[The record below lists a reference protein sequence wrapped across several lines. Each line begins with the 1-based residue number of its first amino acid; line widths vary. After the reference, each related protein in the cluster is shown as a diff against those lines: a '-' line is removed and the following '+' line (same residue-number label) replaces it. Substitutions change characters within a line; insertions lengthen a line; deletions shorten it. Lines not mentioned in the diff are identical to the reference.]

1 MSAGVIVVLSV
12 LLCKQLER
20 QLQQVRREKEVL
32 AAEVVKLQERLED
45 RGVTSGGAVTSRS
58 NRKIG
63 KSFCA
68 HVLGLLNDLTVR
80 PKDVSLFS
88 QYSPHIMHDS
98 SSIKSKSSSICMHKS
113 ILNFQS

>member
-63 KSFCA
+63 KSFCSCA
-68 HVLGLLNDLTVR
+68 WV
-80 PKDVSLFS
+80 
-88 QYSPHIMHDS
+88 IE
-98 SSIKSKSSSICMHKS
+98 
-113 ILNFQS
+113 